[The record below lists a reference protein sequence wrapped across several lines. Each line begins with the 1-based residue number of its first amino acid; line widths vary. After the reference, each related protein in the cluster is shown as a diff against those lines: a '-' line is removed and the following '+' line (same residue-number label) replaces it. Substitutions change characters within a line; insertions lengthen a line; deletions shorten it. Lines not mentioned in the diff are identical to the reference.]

1 MNYPNLDYNPLAAV
15 KQTLPELLE
24 ARKAVHCAFVVSISK
39 GKYSYTYVK
48 GVSSAQI
55 EKAIVEKT
63 IVLVFKNEIYFSMEF
78 ALAQELAKGQ
88 QVSHPLK
95 QIKTVASVL
104 YLTDHQENLLFDEL
118 HAYLAQRAAKELRRV
133 QRRFSLI
140 RLELQQE
147 ANNSTLLLQKIHK
160 YIDLQYFSILRQSK
174 WSTKTNALL
183 NRSIVIVPRAL
194 LAEFKKRKK

>member
-1 MNYPNLDYNPLAAV
+1 M
-15 KQTLPELLE
+15 
-24 ARKAVHCAFVVSISK
+24 
-39 GKYSYTYVK
+39 
-48 GVSSAQI
+48 
-55 EKAIVEKT
+55 
-63 IVLVFKNEIYFSMEF
+63 
-78 ALAQELAKGQ
+78 AQELAKGQ

-95 QIKTVASVL
+95 RIKTVASVC
-104 YLTDHQENLLFDEL
+104 YLTDHQENLLLDEL
-118 HAYLAQRAAKELRRV
+118 HAYIAQRAAKELRRV

-160 YIDLQYFSILRQSK
+160 YIGLQYFSILGQSK